1 MNNKNKN
8 KNKIK
13 NKEIESLI
21 IRTQIKTYI
30 NNQKYDEATEQI
42 QKLSDLNP
50 PGINI
55 NFKEIGEL
63 YESQRMYSKAI
74 SCYVK
79 ILNDKRELIPL
90 IYQITNQVGICY
102 FNIESY
108 KLAVHYFNKVLKINE
123 HPDVYNNIGQC
134 YSNSK
139 NYNDAIIAFFKSYNI
154 NSNSK
159 ASANLGLMY
168 YYIRDY
174 DKSIDFF
181 LKTEGEHLP
190 GLALS
195 YLGKKDFIKGFE
207 LYENRLNNN
216 PINKQ
221 TNCNERVDIIL
232 PTWNCEDNC
241 EKLLIISEQGLGD
254 NIQYYRFII
263 ELSEKYPNMKI
274 TFFCKK
280 EIAHL
285 FEIYT
290 NIDIIKELYI
300 PTLYNY
306 KLFIMSLPYILKTS
320 SIESNKINYIKTND
334 HKMKYWKDTT
344 SRLTKFKVGIVYNG
358 LLTSFIDKFI
368 PLEKYKILCDL
379 NIDLICIHKK
389 NEIIC
394 DLGSIDFKDKMI
406 HYDIDTDI
414 PFEDTVCLLQ
424 NIDLL
429 ITVDTF
435 TVHLAGILNVKTW
448 LLLGASEWRW
458 SDNKDKPYWYDSVE
472 FIRTQKDEK
481 FVDILSTVKNKL
493 LTII

>member
-1 MNNKNKN
+1 MNNKNKI

-13 NKEIESLI
+13 NKEIDSLVI
-21 IRTQIKTYI
+21 QTQIKTYI
-30 NNQKYDEATEQI
+30 KNKKYDEATEQI

-50 PGINI
+50 PGINL
-55 NFKEIGEL
+55 NYKEIGEL
-63 YESQRMYSKAI
+63 YESQQMWSKAI

-79 ILNDKRELIPL
+79 ILNDKQELIPL
-90 IYQITNQVGICY
+90 IFQITNQVGICY
-102 FNIESY
+102 CNMESF
-108 KLAVHYFNKVLKINE
+108 KLAVHYFNKVLKISE

-134 YSNSK
+134 YINSK
-139 NYNDAIIAFFKSYNI
+139 KYNDAIIAFLKSYNI

-159 ASANLGLMY
+159 ASANLGLLY
-168 YYIRDY
+168 YYIRDF
-174 DKSIDFF
+174 DKSIQFF

-195 YLGKKDFIKGFE
+195 YLGKKDFIRGFE
-207 LYENRLNNN
+207 LYENRLNTN

-221 TNCNERVDIIL
+221 TNCNERVDITL
-232 PTWNCEDNC
+232 PSWNGQDTCD
-241 EKLLIISEQGLGD
+241 KLLIIAEQGLGD

-285 FEIYT
+285 FETYT
-290 NIDIIKELYI
+290 NIDIIKSLLI

-306 KLFIMSLPYILKTS
+306 KLFIMSLPYILKLS

-334 HKMKYWKDTT
+334 NKMEYWKDKT
-344 SRLTKFKVGIVYNG
+344 STLTRFKVGIVYNG
-358 LLTSFIDKFI
+358 LLTSFIEKFI

-389 NEIIC
+389 NEIHS
-394 DLGSIDFKDKMI
+394 DLTAIDFKDKLI

-435 TVHLAGILNVKTW
+435 IVHLAGILNVRAW

-458 SDNKDKPYWYDSVE
+458 SDDKDKPYWYDSVE
-472 FIRTQKDEK
+472 IIRTSPDEE
-481 FVDILSTVKNKL
+481 FADILPIVKNKL
-493 LTII
+493 SAII